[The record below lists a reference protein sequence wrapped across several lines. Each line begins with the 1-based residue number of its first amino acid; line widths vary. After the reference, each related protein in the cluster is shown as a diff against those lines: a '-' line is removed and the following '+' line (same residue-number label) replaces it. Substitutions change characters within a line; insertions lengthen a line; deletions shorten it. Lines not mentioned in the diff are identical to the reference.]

1 MEPLLWLAIII
12 ICIVVE
18 IATMGLTCIWF
29 GFGAIVA
36 FIAALFGVPIPV
48 QIALFFVVSI
58 VTLVFTR
65 PVAKKWLNKGT
76 VKTNYQSVIGKKV
89 RITER
94 VDNLSGTGAGV
105 VDGQEWTVRSTD
117 DSIILE
123 VGEIVGVAE
132 IRGVKIIAERIKED

>member
-1 MEPLLWLAIII
+1 MEALIWLAIMI
-12 ICIVVE
+12 ICIIVE
-18 IATMGLTCIWF
+18 IATLGLTCIWF

-36 FIAALFGVPIPV
+36 FIAALLGAPLPV
-48 QIALFFVVSI
+48 QIVLFFVVSI

-65 PVAKKWLNKGT
+65 PVAKKWINKGT

-94 VDNLSGTGAGV
+94 VDNLSGTGAGI
-105 VDGQEWTVRSTD
+105 VDGLEWTVRSAD

-123 VGEIVGVAE
+123 VGETVDVTDVK
-132 IRGVKIIAERIKED
+132 GVKIIAERVKES

>member
-1 MEPLLWLAIII
+1 MEALLWLAILI
-12 ICIVVE
+12 ICIIVE

-29 GFGAIVA
+29 GFGSIVA
-36 FIAALFGVPIPV
+36 FIAALLRAPVPV
-48 QIALFFVVSI
+48 QIVLFFVVSI
-58 VTLVFTR
+58 VSLIFTR

-94 VDNLSGTGAGV
+94 VDNLSGTGAGI
-105 VDGQEWTVRSTD
+105 VDGLEWTVRSAD
-117 DSIILE
+117 DGIILE

-132 IRGVKIIAERIKED
+132 IKGVKIIAERIKES